1 MHPFF
6 CDRARVT
13 CHPRLPWP
21 SQITAFSFTC
31 CPFPLTGYF
40 FDLLNWGMP
49 VLKLWMYIDTADHHQ
64 NGYACTLSIL
74 ADVNFGSFAHKHLG
88 WLPVTLCRYDLPLTL
103 CTQPLSPYR
112 LFWYRA
118 PFWSKQS
125 LFCSWLAF
133 LLLEKSTWPAVFTIN
148 LTGCCSKLS
157 KNDYAHTLNIL
168 ASADFWPFYY
178 KDICQRHVAPQGC
191 NLPLRHC
198 TDCFDTER
206 LLPLTLNTRSFAH
219 SALWIVLM

>member
-1 MHPFF
+1 MNVTTVLEEKIVLFIADDDRLYAYTTFQSSFPLTWQWVLFILAIVLSRFPIALVMTSKLGMQYAFLINYAQQLGQGLHFASMHPFF

-49 VLKLWMYIDTADHHQ
+49 DLKLWMYIDTADHHQ

-112 LFWYRA
+112 LF
-118 PFWSKQS
+118 
-125 LFCSWLAF
+125 
-133 LLLEKSTWPAVFTIN
+133 
-148 LTGCCSKLS
+148 
-157 KNDYAHTLNIL
+157 
-168 ASADFWPFYY
+168 
-178 KDICQRHVAPQGC
+178 
-191 NLPLRHC
+191 
-198 TDCFDTER
+198 
-206 LLPLTLNTRSFAH
+206 
-219 SALWIVLM
+219 

>member
-1 MHPFF
+1 MLQLYQKKKQFCLLLMVIGCIYVHAYTTFQCSFPLTWEWVLFILAIVLSRFPIALVMTSKLGMQYAFLINYAEQLGQGLHFASMHPFF
-6 CDRARVT
+6 CDLARNT
-13 CHPRLPWP
+13 CHPHLPWP

-49 VLKLWMYIDTADHHQ
+49 DLKLWMYIDTADHHQ

-112 LFWYRA
+112 LF
-118 PFWSKQS
+118 
-125 LFCSWLAF
+125 
-133 LLLEKSTWPAVFTIN
+133 
-148 LTGCCSKLS
+148 
-157 KNDYAHTLNIL
+157 
-168 ASADFWPFYY
+168 
-178 KDICQRHVAPQGC
+178 
-191 NLPLRHC
+191 
-198 TDCFDTER
+198 
-206 LLPLTLNTRSFAH
+206 
-219 SALWIVLM
+219 